1 MQEEIKKAV
10 DFVISEGARFADIRL
25 EKGYATTLELRDGVF
40 REMSYGIDEG
50 VGVRVLYKNSWG
62 FSSSNELSKPR
73 IKAAFE
79 DALRVG
85 RALSLS
91 KSESEKLESEK
102 SELKKKREE
111 EAVKMAGAKP
121 RSDHFKLKPKIN
133 PEDVSVEEKKRLVKA
148 AYKAATQH
156 SPLVKS
162 VSILY
167 LDGYEE
173 KTYAD
178 SEGCFVVT
186 EMPAVFL
193 RVRVVAKKGSVLQ
206 EGVESV
212 GAVAGFEVVAEEGEV
227 AKGEAAEG
235 VAAKGVA
242 AEGVAAEG
250 NPEVV
255 GVKAA
260 DKAVRLLDAEQP
272 PAGEFPVI
280 MDSKLTGVFMHEAL
294 GHAAE
299 ADHVLC
305 GESILKDKLGE
316 QVAYEGLTVAD
327 DPTVAGSHGYY
338 KYDDEGLRARRT
350 EIIKNGVLVSYLHT
364 RETAGRLEATP
375 TANARAA
382 DYSEVPLVRMSN
394 TVVEAGS
401 RAGAGRG
408 WSFEEMLEGV
418 RFGIYAKG
426 MRGGQVDTVRGEF
439 QFSAEEAF
447 LIEKGRL
454 TKRLKNVSLSGRT
467 LEVLKEI
474 DAVGQE
480 KKRGSIGFCGK
491 DGQEVPVSEFAP
503 HVRVKRILVGGA
515 AAGGS

>member
-50 VGVRVLYKNSWG
+50 LGVRVLYKNSWG

-227 AKGEAAEG
+227 
-235 VAAKGVA
+235 AKGVA